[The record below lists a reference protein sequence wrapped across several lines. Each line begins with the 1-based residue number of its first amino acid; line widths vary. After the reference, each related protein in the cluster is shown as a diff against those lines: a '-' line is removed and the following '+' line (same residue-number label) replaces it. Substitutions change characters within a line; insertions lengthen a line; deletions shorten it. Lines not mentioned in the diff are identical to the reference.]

1 MFFAFILSLRGIV
14 TIEYAEELA
23 LSVRVLFIKINI
35 LPKKEGGKR
44 VRSMSRKKS
53 DRIER
58 RLKQKADKKRLKK
71 EEKREKKKAE
81 EKEKKKPTLAGIL
94 DTVNLATTVAKAAL
108 GSFFGHLRVNVAR
121 FKIRIATGDAAST
134 AIAYGA
140 VSQTVAYLLAI
151 FENNKRVKG
160 IKKADMDIA
169 CDFLGESSSA
179 DIKISFSL
187 RVWHLFHLAFSSLIS
202 FIKHKIN
209 AQKKTGGATLKNGK

>member
-1 MFFAFILSLRGIV
+1 MRGIV
-14 TIEYAEELA
+14 TIEYADELA

-44 VRSMSRKKS
+44 IRSMSRKKS
-53 DRIER
+53 ERIEKK
-58 RLKQKADKKRLKK
+58 LKQKADKKRLKK
-71 EEKREKKKAE
+71 EAKKEQKKAE
-81 EKEKKKPTLAGIL
+81 KKEKKKTSIS
-94 DTVNLATTVAKAAL
+94 DIMNTVNLATTVAKAAL
-108 GSFFGHLRVNVAR
+108 GSFFGHLRVDVAR

-160 IKKADMDIA
+160 LKKAEMDIV

-202 FIKHKIN
+202 FIKHKLKSG
-209 AQKKTGGATLKNGK
+209 QK